1 MSQISPKQI
10 EWSQSISASLVPY
23 TSGTLTSSDFSLGD
37 DSSYWGGLYVSGSG
51 SVDLLGVISASEFS
65 GSFFGDAS
73 GLTNIPGDSIVITEL
88 DLQTLKVSELS
99 ELSGSTQISGSTV
112 ITGSLKI
119 SGSIELDGT
128 INIDNLGSLG
138 DRNDGLV
145 MDLGGFF

>member
-10 EWSQSISASLVPY
+10 EWSQSISASLTPY

-37 DSSYWGGLYVSGSG
+37 TTSHWGGLYVSGSG
-51 SVDLLGVISASEFS
+51 SVDLKGVISASAFS
-65 GSFFGDAS
+65 GSFIGDAS
-73 GLTNIPGDSIVITEL
+73 GLTNIPGDSIVITDL
-88 DLQTLKVSELS
+88 DVQTLKVAQLS
-99 ELSGSTQISGSTV
+99 ELSGSTNITGSTV

-128 INIDNLGSLG
+128 INIENLGSLG
-138 DRNDGLV
+138 DRDDGLI